1 MINVGLI
8 GVGDWGKNLL
18 RNFANLKDCRV
29 AFVCDPDEKNLK
41 KAARQFPHLDFCQ
54 DYKNAIAE
62 DQIQAVVIAT
72 PPATH
77 FEIAKEAISA
87 GKDIFVEKP
96 LVLNSDEG
104 ESLCELAEGKNQIL
118 MVGHIMLYHPAT
130 LRLKKY
136 IEQGELG
143 EVRYIYST
151 RINLGK
157 VRQEENAL
165 WSFAPHDISVILYL
179 LGQTPLSVSC
189 TGSCYL
195 QSDIE
200 DVVFLTMHFE
210 NKVMANV
217 HVSWLDPHKDRKLT
231 IVGSK
236 KMAVFDDT
244 KASEKVWIFD
254 KGVDSNLDY
263 NTYAEYLSLRTGD
276 IIIPK
281 IETTEPLQSECQH
294 FLDCIKERKI
304 PRSDGKEALQ
314 VLKVLV
320 AAQKSL
326 KMGGTP
332 VEVEC

>member
-1 MINVGLI
+1 MINLGLI

-18 RNFANLKDCRV
+18 RNFANLKDCQV

-41 KAARQFPHLDFCQ
+41 KSSQLFPYLDFCQ
-54 DYKNAIAE
+54 DYKKAVSE

-77 FEIAKEAISA
+77 YEIAHNAILA

-96 LVLNSDEG
+96 LVLKSDQG
-104 ESLCELAEGKNQIL
+104 ENLCELADKKKQIL

-136 IEQGELG
+136 IEEGELG

-151 RINLGK
+151 RVNLGK

-195 QSDIE
+195 QAEIE
-200 DVVFLTMHFE
+200 DVVFLTMHFK

-263 NTYAEYLSLRTGD
+263 DTYAEYLSLRTGD

-281 IETTEPLQSECQH
+281 IESTEPLQSECQH
-294 FLDCIKERKI
+294 FLDCVKERKI

-332 VEVEC
+332 VDVEC

>member
-1 MINVGLI
+1 MIKVGLI

-18 RNFANLKDCRV
+18 RNFASLKDCQV

-41 KAARQFPHLDFCQ
+41 KATRLFPYLDFCQ
-54 DYKNAIAE
+54 DYNKTLTQ

-77 FEIAKEAISA
+77 FEIAQNAILA

-104 ESLCELAEGKNQIL
+104 EKLCELTEKKNQIL

-130 LRLKKY
+130 LKLKKY

-151 RINLGK
+151 RVNLGK

-254 KGVDSNLDY
+254 KGVDSNMDY
-263 NTYAEYLSLRTGD
+263 NTYGEYLSLRTGD
-276 IIIPK
+276 IVIPK
-281 IETTEPLQSECQH
+281 IDSVEPLQSECQH
-294 FLDCIKERKI
+294 FLDCVKDRKK
-304 PRSDGKEALQ
+304 PRSDGKEALA

-332 VEVEC
+332 VEVEE